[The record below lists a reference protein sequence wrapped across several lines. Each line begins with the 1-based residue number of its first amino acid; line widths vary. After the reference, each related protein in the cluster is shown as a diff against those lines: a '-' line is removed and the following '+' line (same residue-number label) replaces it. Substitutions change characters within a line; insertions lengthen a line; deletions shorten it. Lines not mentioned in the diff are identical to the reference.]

1 MKIIKIFLIISN
13 FFNLIKASH
22 DSFKNE
28 CGPYTG
34 LEDEVMMPKKEDCL
48 NPDNDSDGLK
58 CCYVEGEKDLLKR
71 TSCILIE
78 NNSEKRI
85 ELIEELSEIATKL
98 KVDCGVDKSF
108 DSECGIDT
116 NSVPDSVEDCRDG
129 TLGDEKCCFVKIK
142 SPQFNGKA
150 CRKFKSIDINTIGE
164 AVVAAKTVGAELEV
178 KCNFILLSINYS
190 ILLLFLL
197 YII

>member
-1 MKIIKIFLIISN
+1 MEIIKILLIISN
-13 FFNLIKASH
+13 YFYLIKSSH

-34 LEDEVMMPKKEDCL
+34 LENEVLMPTKEDCI
-48 NPDNDSDGLK
+48 NTEVESETLK

-71 TSCILIE
+71 TSCVLIE
-78 NNSEKRI
+78 DSSEKRI
-85 ELIEELSEIATKL
+85 ELIEELNEIATKL
-98 KVDCGVDKSF
+98 KVDCGSTKSF
-108 DSECGIDT
+108 QSECGKSIG
-116 NSVPDSVEDCRDG
+116 NEAESLEDCKG
-129 TLGDEKCCFVKIK
+129 WTGEEKCCLVAIN
-142 SPQFNGKA
+142 SPQFTGKA
-150 CRKFKSIDINTIGE
+150 CRLFKSIDINTIGE

-178 KCNFILLSINYS
+178 KCSYILLSINYS